1 VSLGSSE
8 ALLASEPGAP
18 QIDEELSGTE
28 VVALSP
34 GRLFWRRFR
43 SDRVAMASAIF
54 LIVLIVIAIAAPL
67 VVKLL
72 GVPGPNVQDPNALS
86 EFGQPTGPTSA
97 HPFGVDEIGRDV
109 LARIIY
115 GARVSLEVGI
125 VGTAIATVVGTII
138 GLIAGFYGRWVDTVL
153 MRAVDVF
160 LAFPVIVLSLGVAD
174 ACGVRGCV
182 RAFGTELI
190 EPGLATVIF
199 VIALSSFTYIA
210 RIVRGQVLS
219 IREKEFVDAARS
231 LGAGSRRILA
241 REILPNLLAPI
252 IVYSSLLVPQN
263 ILLEAALSFLGVGI
277 RPPTAS
283 WGQMLSEAGN
293 FILSGTPAWW
303 YMLFPGLALLFTVL
317 AFNLLGDGLLD
328 ALNPR
333 GNR

>member
-1 VSLGSSE
+1 VSIGSSE
-8 ALLASEPGAP
+8 ILLEADAGAVVVGP
-18 QIDEELSGTE
+18 VSGD

-43 SDRVAMASAIF
+43 ADRVAMVSAIF
-54 LIVLIVIAIAAPL
+54 LVLLILVAIFAP
-67 VVKLL
+67 VVCNIL
-72 GVPGPNVQDPNALS
+72 GLPGPNVQDSNALNA
-86 EFGQPTGPTSA
+86 FGQPTGPSSA
-97 HPFGVDEIGRDV
+97 HPWGVDEIGRDV
-109 LARIIY
+109 MARTIY

-125 VGTAIATVVGTII
+125 FGTAIATAIGTVI
-138 GLIAGFYGRWVDTVL
+138 GLVAGFYGRWVDTAL
-153 MRAVDVF
+153 MRMVDVF
-160 LAFPVIVLSLGVAD
+160 LAFPVIVLALGVAD

-182 RAFGTELI
+182 KAFGTELI
-190 EPGLATVIF
+190 QPGLATVIF

-219 IREKEFVDAARS
+219 LREKEFVDAARS
-231 LGAGSRRILA
+231 LGASNNRIIG
-241 REILPNLLAPI
+241 REVLPNLLAPI
-252 IVYSSLLVPQN
+252 IVYASLLIPAN
-263 ILLEAALSFLGVGI
+263 ILLEAALSFLGVGV

-283 WGQMLSEAGN
+283 WGQMLSSAGN

-333 GNR
+333 ADR